1 MQQIQLR
8 WDMPPARPLGSPAEA
23 KSKLDDINEKLRS
36 VAYELRQHGRR
47 KRAKLFLPKQVKLAG
62 KICLCQTKDD
72 ALLAAFLKFKT
83 GADIEDIGRWT
94 DELRS
99 WFNLAS
105 AGDRKIMVAG
115 GGDLQVV
122 RASKIF
128 TKFLS
133 EKNLHD
139 WVGLQNTTKGISPAT
154 GLVLDSLPGHG
165 LQGRSANDSS
175 APRKYKS
182 NLKFCQ
188 RWRRRWNVSHG
199 KITTLD
205 EVEPIDLHRKVRIT

>member
-1 MQQIQLR
+1 M
-8 WDMPPARPLGSPAEA
+8 
-23 KSKLDDINEKLRS
+23 
-36 VAYELRQHGRR
+36 
-47 KRAKLFLPKQVKLAG
+47 FLSKQVKLAG
-62 KICLCQTKDD
+62 KICLCQKEDD

-83 GADIEDIGRWT
+83 GADIGEIGRWT

-105 AGDRKIMVAG
+105 ASDRKIMVTG
-115 GGDLQVV
+115 GGDLPLV
-122 RASKIF
+122 RASKVLS
-128 TKFLS
+128 KFLS
-133 EKNLHD
+133 EKKLHD
-139 WVGLQNTTKGISPAT
+139 WVDLQNATKGISPAT

-165 LQGRSANDSS
+165 LQGRAADDSS

-182 NLKFCQ
+182 NLKYCQ